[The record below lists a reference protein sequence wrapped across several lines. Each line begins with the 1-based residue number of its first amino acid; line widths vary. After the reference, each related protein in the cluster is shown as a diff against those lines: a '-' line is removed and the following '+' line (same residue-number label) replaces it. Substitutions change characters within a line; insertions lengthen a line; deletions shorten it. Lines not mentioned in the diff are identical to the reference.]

1 MLHANID
8 EKVDELDDNNKK
20 NVRLCFSS
28 IEMELNGLNKSTNRA
43 SKNIRCV
50 RDKLLQFTSRIREYQ
65 YFAKSS
71 VCLGSVEPIELRK
84 NMLMISWS
92 ESFLYGFCLFVLSC
106 THFYAFVICFFF
118 SSLLFSWCCF
128 ECIHAHLSFRK
139 HMQNDES
146 WTRIPLE
153 FNFAMRKKTMKFW
166 WKKKRRRIEIFRI
179 ELINSCCLMFVIIF
193 ESTLPIHF
201 KAIAPLFSN
210 IHFFST
216 F

>member
-71 VCLGSVEPIELRK
+71 VCLGSVEPIELPK
-84 NMLMISWS
+84 NMLMIS
-92 ESFLYGFCLFVLSC
+92 
-106 THFYAFVICFFF
+106 
-118 SSLLFSWCCF
+118 
-128 ECIHAHLSFRK
+128 
-139 HMQNDES
+139 
-146 WTRIPLE
+146 
-153 FNFAMRKKTMKFW
+153 
-166 WKKKRRRIEIFRI
+166 
-179 ELINSCCLMFVIIF
+179 
-193 ESTLPIHF
+193 
-201 KAIAPLFSN
+201 
-210 IHFFST
+210 
-216 F
+216 

>member
-106 THFYAFVICFFF
+106 THFYAFVICFF
-118 SSLLFSWCCF
+118 SLRRYSLGVVLNAYTHTYRSENTCKMMRV
-128 ECIHAHLSFRK
+128 ELVYHLNSILQCAKKPWNFDGKKRE
-139 HMQNDES
+139 DES
-146 WTRIPLE
+146 RYFELNSLTR
-153 FNFAMRKKTMKFW
+153 AVW
-166 WKKKRRRIEIFRI
+166 
-179 ELINSCCLMFVIIF
+179 CLW
-193 ESTLPIHF
+193 
-201 KAIAPLFSN
+201 
-210 IHFFST
+210 
-216 F
+216 